1 MDISVIIV
9 NYNVKDFLVQCLNS
23 VHIALQ
29 GIDSEII
36 VIDNNSTDGSKEYF
50 SDKYSDVHFDWL
62 PNNIGFGAAN
72 NIGIQQSKGKYILLL
87 NPDTIVH
94 ELTLKHMLE
103 YMNSHI
109 ETGIAGCRVL
119 NADGS
124 FQIACRRGF
133 PSPWASFCKLFGL
146 QSLFPSSKLCAGYN

>member
-36 VIDNNSTDGSKEYF
+36 IIDNNSTDGSKEYF
-50 SDKYSDVHFDWL
+50 SDKYSDAHFEWL
-62 PNNIGFGAAN
+62 PHNIGFGAAN

-87 NPDTIVH
+87 NIV
-94 ELTLKHMLE
+94 
-103 YMNSHI
+103 
-109 ETGIAGCRVL
+109 
-119 NADGS
+119 
-124 FQIACRRGF
+124 
-133 PSPWASFCKLFGL
+133 
-146 QSLFPSSKLCAGYN
+146 